1 MLGSAEP
8 ILWRSFR
15 FLAAGNFPNTF
26 PENQEN
32 GFRHF
37 PKACVIGARFAG
49 GDEYQ
54 IDLSIPLV
62 TVRGRPARRGRFSVR
77 GRRGGVPRGVGGGD
91 WERVGITHPTGR

>member
-1 MLGSAEP
+1 MLGSGEP

-54 IDLSIPLV
+54 I
-62 TVRGRPARRGRFSVR
+62 
-77 GRRGGVPRGVGGGD
+77 
-91 WERVGITHPTGR
+91 